1 MFFILNG
8 FTELFFRSEVLLITF
23 RQANP
28 LSTARGYGVDP
39 ATRILCSLG
48 RNHFFFSWFEAVTNG
63 RRWPPAGSSL
73 DWAEMCVCGSLSLPP
88 SECCRIAARGG
99 RIIMMGLGRGQRP
112 AGPAGPAAAAA
123 RGFASDR
130 GRRRK
135 AAHRPSLSAV
145 TPPSDSD
152 RVWRVRLGPSP
163 SQSVGRAQD
172 WEAGPPPRR
181 RPARAHGPSPLAR
194 AAAAQP
200 WHRPAWQCHCTCH
213 DDGTPSQ

>member
-1 MFFILNG
+1 
-8 FTELFFRSEVLLITF
+8 
-23 RQANP
+23 
-28 LSTARGYGVDP
+28 
-39 ATRILCSLG
+39 
-48 RNHFFFSWFEAVTNG
+48 
-63 RRWPPAGSSL
+63 
-73 DWAEMCVCGSLSLPP
+73 
-88 SECCRIAARGG
+88 
-99 RIIMMGLGRGQRP
+99 MMGLGRGQRP

-145 TPPSDSD
+145 TPPSGSD

-200 WHRPAWQCHCTCH
+200 WHRPAWQCHCDWPWH
-213 DDGTPSQ
+213 MP